1 MQLSGSVLI
10 KAPRQIVWDFLTD
23 PEKVGQCAPGVESV
37 TVVVPGQK
45 FRATVGIGFGA
56 MKARFAGEAE
66 WLELEPPHRAKVRAH
81 GAAPGSAADVT
92 CEMILADGPAGT
104 TEMKWT
110 AEPVILGQLASLAT
124 RMMTPVSQKLTEQF
138 YECLKKMIE
147 QRKMVVRSELRPGA
161 YYDSAV
167 LMQLQRGLLGL
178 AGVLDSGAVMGTPA
192 NLELLEQSG
201 LLTDDAKKAGANDLL
216 IVLKAES
223 ESSAAGALAQV
234 DALLARRRSAVAE
247 EFRPKSLETA
257 VQQLPEAG
265 WVLVSVPGRF
275 AAGVAR
281 EALNLNRHVFLYSD
295 NVSLADEIELKKM
308 AQSKGLLVMGP
319 DCGTAIIN
327 GVGLGFANRVRR
339 GAIGL
344 VGASGTGLQAI
355 TSQIHSSGGGVSH
368 ALGTGGRDLK
378 LEVGAITAH
387 QALDVLA
394 RDPDTKVIVL
404 VSKPP
409 APEVATKLLA
419 AAQATGKPVVVDFIG
434 YPPPA
439 RKLGNLHFATSLSE
453 AAELAVGLLETS
465 ASALQLPTSNL
476 YLRGLFSGGT
486 LAYEAML
493 GLQAVLSPI
502 YSNAPITNS
511 QLLSDPL
518 KSQAHT
524 IVDMGDEVFM
534 VGRLHPMI
542 DNDLRL
548 RRLRQEAADSEV
560 GLILL
565 DVVLGEGA
573 HPDPASELAPA
584 IREIRDRR
592 VEIEVVAIVVGTDA
606 DPQNLDSQIER
617 LQSAGAVVFR
627 NATEAIDH
635 VARRLSPRPAAPA
648 PPVALERFTQ
658 TPLAAIN
665 VGLESFYAS
674 LVGQGATAVHV
685 DWRPPAGGNEKLA
698 AILAKMK
705 K

>member
-1 MQLSGSVLI
+1 M
-10 KAPRQIVWDFLTD
+10 TM
-23 PEKVGQCAPGVESV
+23 
-37 TVVVPGQK
+37 TV
-45 FRATVGIGFGA
+45 I
-56 MKARFAGEAE
+56 
-66 WLELEPPHRAKVRAH
+66 
-81 GAAPGSAADVT
+81 
-92 CEMILADGPAGT
+92 
-104 TEMKWT
+104 
-110 AEPVILGQLASLAT
+110 
-124 RMMTPVSQKLTEQF
+124 
-138 YECLKKMIE
+138 
-147 QRKMVVRSELRPGA
+147 RSEIRPGA

-178 AGVLDSGAVMGTPA
+178 PGVLDSGVVMGTPA

-201 LLTDDAKKAGANDLL
+201 LLTDAAKKAGVNDLL
-216 IVLKAES
+216 IVVKAES
-223 ESSAAGALAQV
+223 EPATSDAFAQV
-234 DALLARRRSAVAE
+234 DSLLARRRSTVAQ

-295 NVSLADEIELKKM
+295 NVSLEDEVALKQT

-327 GVGLGFANRVRR
+327 GIGLGFANRVRR

-355 TSQIHSSGGGVSH
+355 TSHIHTLGSGVSH
-368 ALGTGGRDLK
+368 AIGAGGRDLK
-378 LEVGAITAH
+378 SDVGAITMH
-387 QALDVLA
+387 QGLDALA
-394 RDPDTKVIVL
+394 RDPDTRVIVI

-409 APEVATKLLA
+409 APEVAPGLLA
-419 AAQATGKPVVVDFIG
+419 AAQATGKPIVVDFIG

-439 RKLGNLHFATSLSE
+439 RMLGNLHFATGLSE
-453 AAELAVGLLETS
+453 AAEMAVK
-465 ASALQLPTSNL
+465 QLSVISDQSLITVPLITG

-486 LAYEAML
+486 LAYEVML

-502 YSNAPITNS
+502 YSNAPITES
-511 QLLSDPL
+511 QNLPDPL

-524 IVDMGDEVFM
+524 IVDLGDDVFM

-548 RRLRQEAADSEV
+548 RRLRQEAADPEV
-560 GLILL
+560 GMILM

-584 IREIRDRR
+584 IA
-592 VEIEVVAIVVGTDA
+592 EVKAARPLEVAAIVIGTDT
-606 DPQNLDSQIER
+606 DPQNLESQVER
-617 LQSAGAVVFR
+617 LKAAGAVVFR
-627 NATEAIDH
+627 SATEAVEY
-635 VARRLSPRPAAPA
+635 VARRMSRRPGSVGV
-648 PPVALERFTQ
+648 PVALETLNR
-658 TPLAAIN
+658 PLAAIN
-665 VGLESFYAS
+665 VGLESFCAS
-674 LVGQGATAVHV
+674 LVGQGAQAVHV

-705 K
+705 SKQ